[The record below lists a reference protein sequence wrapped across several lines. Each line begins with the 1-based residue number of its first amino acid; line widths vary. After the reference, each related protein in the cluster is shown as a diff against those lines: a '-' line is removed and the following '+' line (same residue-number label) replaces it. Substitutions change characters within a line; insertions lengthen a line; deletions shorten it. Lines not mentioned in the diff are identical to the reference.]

1 MATRPE
7 FAADEASWDA
17 QSLWHGPFAQGEA
30 GDGHRRMFSALPL
43 PAVVIDPFGFVR
55 QANPHAAD
63 LLGLARHTWL
73 QQRSILQFLNPDDR
87 QRLAWRLSDRAGN
100 EVFEIRGVDLR
111 NDAGDHIPCD
121 LHLVHLEG
129 SVTPERMSLLVVVDR
144 TFEAEFR
151 QGEQQLR
158 RQTQRLADVIWASHS
173 GTWEW
178 HARAGIVTVNE
189 RFAEI
194 IGAVLAD
201 IEPLSASAFTALI
214 HPDDRA
220 SMQAVVEQP
229 HDGRDQP
236 FDIRMRLA
244 HRGGGWVWVQ
254 NRGRVLDWD
263 EHDRP
268 LRLAGALQDVSVEV
282 EREQAL
288 RAAKEQAE
296 ASERKKSEWLA
307 NVSHEVRTPLNSVL
321 GLVQL
326 MQEWSPDD
334 RQGEALARI
343 VESAHLLRQ
352 TLDDLLDNAKLEAGQ
367 LVLEQVPLDLSEL
380 SRSVMAVF
388 THKAQES
395 GVDLICRLAAEVP
408 PHVLGDPL
416 RLRQVINN
424 LVANAL
430 KFTSR
435 GSIEVRLG
443 GHDNALGSTY
453 ELLVEVVDTGSG
465 IAPEHLSQLFKPY
478 YQADASTTRRFGGTG
493 LGLSIAQRLVRL
505 MGGRIGVDSQPGRGS
520 RFWFTVPLAL
530 AEPSDIEADRPPNR
544 LRAQRW
550 SSTDYAQTKPED
562 AAEPVTAEGAAAEL
576 GLGSEDAHLWRALR
590 ESLVLQEHRA
600 LELCQRLIEQ
610 SDAGRATVLR
620 KVLRHARN
628 FNFEAALGEL
638 PKSQETSL

>member
-1 MATRPE
+1 
-7 FAADEASWDA
+7 
-17 QSLWHGPFAQGEA
+17 
-30 GDGHRRMFSALPL
+30 
-43 PAVVIDPFGFVR
+43 
-55 QANPHAAD
+55 
-63 LLGLARHTWL
+63 
-73 QQRSILQFLNPDDR
+73 
-87 QRLAWRLSDRAGN
+87 
-100 EVFEIRGVDLR
+100 
-111 NDAGDHIPCD
+111 
-121 LHLVHLEG
+121 
-129 SVTPERMSLLVVVDR
+129 
-144 TFEAEFR
+144 
-151 QGEQQLR
+151 
-158 RQTQRLADVIWASHS
+158 
-173 GTWEW
+173 
-178 HARAGIVTVNE
+178 VTVNE